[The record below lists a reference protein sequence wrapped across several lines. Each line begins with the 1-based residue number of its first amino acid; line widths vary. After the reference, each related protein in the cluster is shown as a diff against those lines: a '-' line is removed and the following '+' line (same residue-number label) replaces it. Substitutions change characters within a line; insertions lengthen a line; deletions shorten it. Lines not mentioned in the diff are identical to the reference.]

1 MTMTDPR
8 HELELYRE
16 DDHYLVLAHIDAAPE
31 DIDVKWVDGH
41 LHVAAEHHHEG
52 RTRVTHR
59 DMTFPRAVD
68 DGAITADYNESDDV
82 LEIRLPIVGDRPQS
96 RTVEVGR
103 SE

>member
-1 MTMTDPR
+1 MTDPR

-16 DDHYLVLAHIDAAPE
+16 DENYLVLAHVDAEPE
-31 DIDVKWVDGH
+31 DIDVQWVDGH

-68 DGAITADYNESDDV
+68 SDGITADYDAADGV
-82 LEIRLPIVGDRPQS
+82 LEIRLPIGGDRPEEHS
-96 RTVEVGR
+96 ITVGTAE
-103 SE
+103 